1 MQLFPH
7 IKYVVDKFKHKL
19 PKEDLK
25 RYAKDVSQLM
35 KPFNTPDLVHVLI
48 RASCLSLGCQE
59 ARQLR
64 LQKQSRGRSN
74 ED

>member
-25 RYAKDVSQLM
+25 RYAKDVSRLLEL
-35 KPFNTPDLVHVLI
+35 FNMPDLVHVLI
-48 RASCLSLGCQE
+48 SASCLFI
-59 ARQLR
+59 
-64 LQKQSRGRSN
+64 GR
-74 ED
+74 